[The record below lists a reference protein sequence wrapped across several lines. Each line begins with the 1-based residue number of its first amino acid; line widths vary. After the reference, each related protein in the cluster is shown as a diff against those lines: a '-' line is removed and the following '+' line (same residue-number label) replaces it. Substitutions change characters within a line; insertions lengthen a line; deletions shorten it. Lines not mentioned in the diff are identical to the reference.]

1 MVSGGEMSDGGMI
14 DKERAAH
21 LAEITIFLPH
31 LGAPYQAE
39 EVMEFLAEQRRI
51 IAKRI
56 REDKP

>member
-1 MVSGGEMSDGGMI
+1 MSDGGMI